1 MGGGLLTLHSVTK
14 IPTGTHIS
22 GRVNSTKAR
31 VPLMAGWTSK
41 KFKFVPCNNIIWM
54 KTWETGDRVS

>member
-1 MGGGLLTLHSVTK
+1 MTVEVEETLWGGSLTLHSVTK

-31 VPLMAGWTSK
+31 VPVMAGWTSK
-41 KFKFVPCNNIIWM
+41 K
-54 KTWETGDRVS
+54 